1 MYLTLPYVHNISLYY
16 QEHEVMIH
24 PGCEQ
29 NFKFP
34 FGILYV
40 AISRDDTVIEI
51 DIQYSTITPF
61 MICVF
66 FLSSGTRGDDS
77 PWRPSTS
84 SSRPVFYM

>member
-1 MYLTLPYVHNISLYY
+1 
-16 QEHEVMIH
+16 MIH

-51 DIQYSTITPF
+51 DIQYSTLTLF
-61 MICVF
+61 MICF
-66 FLSSGTRGDDS
+66 SSFYHQEQEVMIHPGGRVL
-77 PWRPSTS
+77 RV
-84 SSRPVFYM
+84 PVRCFICS